1 MMDLRQLRYF
11 VAVAEAPS
19 IAKAAD
25 WLRITQPAL
34 SVQLSQTEAEL
45 GLQLV
50 VRSNRGIELT
60 EHGEILYKHASRM
73 LDAHR
78 EALAALKRDAG
89 QPFGRVSL
97 GLPSSLATVIAPD
110 LYRGMRSTLP
120 GVELYVIESSTAA
133 LFDWLQ
139 TGKIDMAVL
148 FNVPDDVGF
157 QVSALY
163 SEAFC
168 LVGLPQDGVP
178 DSVQFDELAT
188 YPLIL
193 PSKATSWRKLLDS
206 AASDSHWEIRAPL
219 ETESVNVLKHVAL
232 SGEAFA
238 VMPRLSAQTEI
249 DAGLLQARHI
259 VNPEMYGTK
268 SLVTLKNQLLTPVQ
282 TRVRDLV
289 VELTTARAER
299 AGLSLG
305 NGAAQP
311 LKRILPSAPFPTTG
325 GRGQE
330 RLRQATH

>member
-1 MMDLRQLRYF
+1 MDLRQLRYF

-34 SVQLSQTEAEL
+34 SVQLSQIEAEL

-50 VRSNRGIELT
+50 MRSNRGIELT
-60 EHGEILYKHASRM
+60 EHGEILYKHASSM

-110 LYRGMRSTLP
+110 LYRGMRSALP

-157 QVSALY
+157 QVTPLY

-168 LVGLPQDGVP
+168 MVGVP
-178 DSVQFDELAT
+178 QAGVPESVEFDALAS

-193 PSKATSWRKLLDS
+193 PSKSTSWRKLLDG
-206 AASDSHWEIRAPL
+206 AATESHWEIRAPI
-219 ETESVNVLKHVAL
+219 ETESVNILKQVAM

-238 VMPRLSAQTEI
+238 IMPTLSAQTEI
-249 DAGLLQARHI
+249 EAGLLQARRI
-259 VNPEMYGTK
+259 VNPEMLGTK
-268 SLVTLKNQLLTPVQ
+268 ALVNLKNQLLTPVQ
-282 TRVRDLV
+282 KRVRDLV
-289 VELTTARAER
+289 AELTTARAAQ
-299 AGLSLG
+299 AGLGLA
-305 NGAAQP
+305 NDVAQP
-311 LKRILPSAPFPTTG
+311 LRRILPSAPFPAAG
-325 GRGQE
+325 GRTHE
-330 RLRQATH
+330 RQRHTAE

>member
-1 MMDLRQLRYF
+1 MDLRQLRYF

-34 SVQLSQTEAEL
+34 SVQLSQIEAEL

-60 EHGEILYKHASRM
+60 EHGQVLYKHAASM

-78 EALAALKRDAG
+78 EAMASLKRDAG

-110 LYRGMRSTLP
+110 LYRGMRSALP
-120 GVELYVIESSTAA
+120 GVELYILESSTAA

-157 QVSALY
+157 QVTPLY

-168 LVGLPQDGVP
+168 LIGLPQKGVP
-178 DSVQFDELAT
+178 DSVQFDELAN

-193 PSKATSWRKLLDS
+193 PSKATSWRKLLDG
-206 AASDSHWEIRAPL
+206 AASDSSWEIHAPI

-238 VMPRLSAQTEI
+238 VMPRLSAQSEI
-249 DAGLLQARHI
+249 DSGLLQARRI
-259 VNPEMYGTK
+259 VNPEMCGTK
-268 SLVTLKNQLLTPVQ
+268 ALVTLKSQLLSPVQ
-282 TRVRDLV
+282 KRVRELV
-289 VELTTARAER
+289 VDLTTARAR
-299 AGLSLG
+299 HAGLDIG
-305 NGAAQP
+305 NGAVQP
-311 LKRILPSAPFPTTG
+311 LRRILPSAPFPIVG
-325 GRGQE
+325 VRAQCG
-330 RLRQATH
+330 